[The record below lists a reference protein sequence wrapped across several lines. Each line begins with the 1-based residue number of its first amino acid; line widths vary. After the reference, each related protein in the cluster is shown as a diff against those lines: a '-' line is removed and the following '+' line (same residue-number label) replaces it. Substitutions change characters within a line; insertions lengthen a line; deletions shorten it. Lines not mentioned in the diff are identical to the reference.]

1 MQRRLANEDGIHGW
15 DQHHVRYVCSD
26 GVQVTVPNVVVPL
39 GRDGQRQEIPKKAVD
54 YRENNMFGVRVM
66 RIELH
71 ASKAEFDRSM
81 KNLILGRDELR
92 TITFP
97 RTVRSV

>member
-1 MQRRLANEDGIHGW
+1 M
-15 DQHHVRYVCSD
+15 
-26 GVQVTVPNVVVPL
+26 QVTVPNVVVPL

-66 RIELH
+66 RIEIH